1 MPDNFVN
8 PNSNFNDQ
16 NQPNSQGFNPNIRV
30 APTIIN
36 TNQNQPT
43 IQSNP
48 NYNQQQSQTF
58 RQSIQ
63 PNNQNQNPQP
73 NYNQPQTRS
82 FSPSQ
87 LNQLKNL
94 RQQNNP
100 QPGFQPNNY
109 NQNPHYQHNQ
119 PQNYRQQL
127 GPQFNSQPYNQPLN
141 TEFGISFDQT
151 QPQHNIE
158 NQPQSKNPKL
168 NLKFSFKA
176 LWQKIR
182 VLVFSLLALLSL
194 AGIGFGAW
202 TFIPRVNL
210 NTAISLDKITAS
222 IVAPT
227 SLSQGTVGKWN
238 VKIRNDESFAID
250 DLQLTLKYDQDFQ
263 TTNFPNYKPVNN
275 TNNTFSV
282 GKLDQFGVGTQDAVV
297 DIEGFLNAQVDIET
311 SMSGSLTFYSVKENG
326 TKSEQ
331 KSEIPIAISK
341 TKVTSPDVQ
350 LTVTPAV
357 GQIQNGGEAE
367 FIIKVKNTKEND
379 YQDLR
384 LRLYY
389 PAGNIFSYESSQFTS
404 SNTSQKITTPNDG
417 DDTWYIS
424 RLAGLSEQT
433 LSVKGKVTVKS
444 EQKVPLKVTLSKKSN
459 SGEYKDLKTAIKDI
473 LVTNQ
478 PVVINTSFE
487 KGERTFSSGETL
499 KVNIDYFNQSQD
511 TLKNVEILGF
521 VNDKS
526 NLLDLGSI
534 AFTGG
539 NRAFI
544 NNSQIQWT
552 GNNTPQL
559 VSLAPQV
566 KGQLSY
572 SINVKNSIINNKKS
586 QGDYVITP
594 QVQIKAI
601 NLQEI
606 TAGGDEY
613 KMNSSLRFSQAD
625 TQEVPIA
632 NNTNTNRKRY
642 KLAWT
647 LSNEQNQIDNI
658 VIKTRTSL
666 PPTAFIKSSVKKP
679 AGSELTYNPSNG
691 EILFKLD
698 KIVPYTGL
706 DDKKPELSVS
716 FEFEIDQQSTSLID
730 APAVS
735 AQDNFTGEF
744 FNITGKASETR
755 S

>member
-1 MPDNFVN
+1 MPDN
-8 PNSNFNDQ
+8 NFNTQ
-16 NQPNSQGFNPNIRV
+16 SQLEPKMEPNNNRFNPNIRV

-36 TNQNQPT
+36 ATLNQSNYQQPKNNFHNQN
-43 IQSNP
+43 S
-48 NYNQQQSQTF
+48 
-58 RQSIQ
+58 
-63 PNNQNQNPQP
+63 
-73 NYNQPQTRS
+73 QTRS

-87 LNQLKNL
+87 LDNL
-94 RQQNNP
+94 RRQSNT
-100 QPGFQPNNY
+100 
-109 NQNPHYQHNQ
+109 NQSQY
-119 PQNYRQQL
+119 PQNYQPKPQYQNQQY
-127 GPQFNSQPYNQPLN
+127 PNNQTQFSQPQPSQQFNNQTSAYNQPLN
-141 TEFGISFDQT
+141 SDFGISFAQPEMTQT
-151 QPQHNIE
+151 PI
-158 NQPQSKNPKL
+158 NQDGKSKF
-168 NLKFSFKA
+168 NLGESFKS

-182 VLVFSLLALLSL
+182 LFVFGFVALLL
-194 AGIGFGAW
+194 IAGIGFGAW
-202 TFIPRVNL
+202 IFIPKPNL
-210 NTAISLDKITAS
+210 NSIVNLDKITAS
-222 IVAPT
+222 IVAPA

-238 VKIRNDESFAID
+238 IKIRNDQNFAID
-250 DLQLTLKYDQDFQ
+250 DVQLELKYDQDFQ

-275 TNNTFSV
+275 TNNLFSI

-297 DIEGFLNAQVDIET
+297 DVEGFLNAQVDIET
-311 SMSGSLTFYSVKENG
+311 SMSGMLSFFVVKENG

-331 KSEIPIAISK
+331 KSELPIAISK

-350 LTVTPAV
+350 LTITPAV
-357 GQIQNGGEAE
+357 GQVQNGGEAE

-384 LRLYY
+384 LRLSY
-389 PAGNIFSYESSQFTS
+389 PAGNIFTYESSQFTA

-433 LSVKGKVTVKS
+433 LSVKGKVVVKS
-444 EQKVPLKVTLSKKSN
+444 EQKIPLKVILSKRNN

-487 KGERTFSSGETL
+487 KGGNTFSSGETL

-526 NLLDLGSI
+526 NLLDLSSI

-559 VSLAPQV
+559 VSLSPQV

-572 SINVKNSIINNKKS
+572 SINVKSNVISNKRA
-586 QGDYVITP
+586 QGDYTITP

-606 TAGGDEY
+606 VAAGEEY

-625 TQEVPIA
+625 TQEVPIEA
-632 NNTNTNRKRY
+632 NTNTNRKRY
-642 KLAWT
+642 KLSWT
-647 LSNEQNQIDNI
+647 FANEQNQIDNI

-666 PPTAFIKSSVKKP
+666 PPTAFIKNSVKKP

-698 KIVPYTGL
+698 KIAPYTGL
-706 DDKKPELSVS
+706 DDKKPELAVS
-716 FEFEIDQQSTSLID
+716 FEFEIDQQSTNLID
-730 APAVS
+730 APVLS

-744 FNITGKASETR
+744 FNLTGKASETR

>member
-1 MPDNFVN
+1 MPDNF
-8 PNSNFNDQ
+8 SN
-16 NQPNSQGFNPNIRV
+16 
-30 APTIIN
+30 
-36 TNQNQPT
+36 
-43 IQSNP
+43 
-48 NYNQQQSQTF
+48 
-58 RQSIQ
+58 
-63 PNNQNQNPQP
+63 NNQNNLNQNLQN
-73 NYNQPQTRS
+73 NYNQPQYQGQNPANQNYNNPNQAQFNQQKPINQNQNYRSQSTQPKPRS

-87 LNQLKNL
+87 LNELKNL
-94 RQQNNP
+94 RQQINP
-100 QPGFQPNNY
+100 QSNFQQNNY
-109 NQNPHYQHNQ
+109 TQSSQFQSNQPQYSQQNPQFNQETAYNQ
-119 PQNYRQQL
+119 PQNAD
-127 GPQFNSQPYNQPLN
+127 
-141 TEFGISFDQT
+141 FGISFA
-151 QPQHNIE
+151 P
-158 NQPQSKNPKL
+158 PQSAQTPANQDQNLRPKF
-168 NLKFSFKA
+168 NLGDKFKG
-176 LWQKIR
+176 LWSKLRLFIFG
-182 VLVFSLLALLSL
+182 LIALLILS
-194 AGIGFGAW
+194 GIGFATW
-202 TFIPRVNL
+202 TFVPKYNL
-210 NTAISLDKITAS
+210 NSTVNLDKITAN
-222 IVAPT
+222 IVAPA

-238 VKIRNDESFAID
+238 VKIHNDQNFAID
-250 DLQLTLKYDQDFQ
+250 DVQLELKYDQDFQ

-275 TNNTFSV
+275 TNNLFSI

-311 SMSGSLTFYSVKENG
+311 SMSGTLSFYAVKENG

-331 KSEIPIAISK
+331 KSELPISISK

-350 LTVTPAV
+350 LTITPAV
-357 GQIQNGGEAE
+357 GQVQNGGEAE
-367 FIIKVKNTKEND
+367 FIIKVSNTKEND

-384 LRLYY
+384 LRLSY
-389 PAGNIFSYESSQFTS
+389 PAGNIFSYESSEFTA
-404 SNTSQKITTPNDG
+404 SNTSQKITTPSDG

-433 LSVKGKVTVKS
+433 LTIKGKVAVKS
-444 EQKVPLKVTLSKKSN
+444 EQKVPLKVTLSKRSN
-459 SGEYKDLKTAIKDI
+459 SGEYKDLKIAIKDI
-473 LVTNQ
+473 LVINQ
-478 PVVINTSFE
+478 PIVINTSFE
-487 KGERTFSSGETL
+487 KGGNTFSSGETL

-572 SINVKNSIINNKKS
+572 SINVKNNVINSNLA
-586 QGDYVITP
+586 QGDYTLMP

-606 TAGGDEY
+606 ISAGQEY
-613 KMNSSLRFSQAD
+613 KMNSSLRFGQAD
-625 TQEVPIA
+625 TQEVPIIA
-632 NNTNTNRKRY
+632 NTNANRKRY

-666 PPTAFIKSSVKKP
+666 PPTAFIKNSVKKP

-698 KIVPYTGL
+698 KISPYTGL
-706 DDKKPELSVS
+706 DEKKPELIIS

-730 APAVS
+730 APLLS
-735 AQDNFTGEF
+735 AQDNFTAEF
-744 FNITGKASETR
+744 FNITGKANETR